1 MTKRKEGEPIQSD
14 VKYLEDTL
22 YVIGGKWK
30 LHILLS
36 LGKGNHRFKEIQ
48 RSIPGITSRILSK
61 ELKELELNQI
71 IRRKVDANVCNKV
84 DYEVLAYCKS
94 FDPIIKLMI
103 EWGKQ
108 HRKII
113 SGKERISD

>member
-1 MTKRKEGEPIQSD
+1 MAKRKKLEPNQAD
-14 VKYLEDTL
+14 VKYLKDTL

-36 LGKGNHRFKEIQ
+36 IGMGNQRFKEIQ
-48 RSIPGITSRILSK
+48 CSIPGITSRTLSK

-71 IRRKVDANVCNKV
+71 ITRKVDVDFVTKI
-84 DYEVLAYCKS
+84 DYEVLNYCKS

-108 HRKII
+108 HRKVIA
-113 SGKERISD
+113 GK

>member
-1 MTKRKEGEPIQSD
+1 MTKRRKLDPNQEDI
-14 VKYLEDTL
+14 KYLKDTL
-22 YVIGGKWK
+22 YVMGGKWK

-36 LGKGNHRFKEIQ
+36 LGMGNQRFKEIQ
-48 RSIPGITSRILSK
+48 RSIPGITSRVLSK

-71 IRRKVDANVCNKV
+71 ITRKVDANLLTKI
-84 DYEVLAYCKS
+84 DYEVLNYCKS

-108 HRKII
+108 HRKLIA
-113 SGKERISD
+113 GK